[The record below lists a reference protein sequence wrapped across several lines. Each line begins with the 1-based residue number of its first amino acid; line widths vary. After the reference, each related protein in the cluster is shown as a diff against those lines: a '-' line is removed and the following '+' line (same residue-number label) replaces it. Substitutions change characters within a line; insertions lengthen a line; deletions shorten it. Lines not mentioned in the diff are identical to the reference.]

1 MYMAIR
7 CANCAQ
13 YIVGYS
19 VAIEFILSQHAETAV
34 EVPAPAQFDVVAESL
49 RLAGVG
55 ERRAKP
61 GAGLDGQV
69 VESRLPVLGILLITP
84 IPVTPAVLSTLLRV
98 VREHPRPLIQSLS

>member
-34 EVPAPAQFDVVAESL
+34 KVPAPAQFDVVAESL

-61 GAGLDGQV
+61 GAGLDRYV
-69 VESRLPVLGILLITP
+69 VESRLPISGILLVTTVSITAAILP
-84 IPVTPAVLSTLLRV
+84 TLLRM
-98 VREHPRPLIQSLS
+98 VREHPGPLIQVLI